1 MNVEFVSVVSGA
13 TWTLTNIYAPCT
25 TQEKL
30 VFLNWF
36 QNVDM
41 LDDVDWLVLGDFN
54 LIRRQGDRSKAEG
67 NVNKM
72 LAFNAAISNLRLE
85 ELKLSGNRYTW
96 SNMQDNILLER
107 LDWFFASFTWMT
119 NYPES
124 LVRTLSQD
132 TSDHVPC
139 LVTVLTCIPKAK
151 VFRFE
156 NCWMNHEDFMQ
167 IMQHGWTVPVAHS
180 NKAKKL
186 MTKFKNLRRV
196 LTF

>member
-1 MNVEFVSVVSGA
+1 VIEPRTDCNVLGQVSFQNDFAMNVEFVSVVSSA
-13 TWTLTNIYAPCT
+13 TWTLTNIYVPCT
-25 TQEKL
+25 AQEKL

-41 LDDVDWLVLGDFN
+41 PDHVDWLVLGDFN
-54 LIRRQGDRSKAEG
+54 LIRRQGDRNKAKG
-67 NVNKM
+67 NVNEM
-72 LAFNAAISNLRLE
+72 LAFNATISNLRLE

-107 LDWFFASFTWMT
+107 LDWFFASFSWMT

-139 LVTVLTCIPKAK
+139 LVTVLTDIPKAK

-156 NCWMNHEDFMQ
+156 TA
-167 IMQHGWTVPVAHS
+167 G
-180 NKAKKL
+180 
-186 MTKFKNLRRV
+186 
-196 LTF
+196 